1 MTYQRNVDYDDH
13 VAKVLEHKEDRHR
26 RDLKKFLHKNVGEP
40 TPTAPL
46 EKEIRAKCNE
56 LADFLVEKNRA
67 YGNSAL
73 EPVGIFAK
81 RLDNLSQIDVRIDD
95 KLSRMMKGS
104 EYVGDDT
111 VKDLTGYLILRSI
124 ATES

>member
-1 MTYQRNVDYDDH
+1 MPNRTELEYQDH
-13 VAKVLEHKEDRHR
+13 LDKVCKHKEVRHKKELDKIFR
-26 RDLKKFLHKNVGEP
+26 RDINEP
-40 TPTAPL
+40 PPTAPL